1 MYDSLAQLSL
11 SNSAFL
17 AKKNFKLHNWSV
29 FESYFTA
36 TPCVDGGKISN
47 NDVTMFAHGQ
57 VVSKVTLTRSKTS
70 LRACV
75 REGGGPQEGEVT
87 CGKLPHLTCKCDH
100 IKMRDFM
107 DRRVTSPTWGPPPP
121 SKQALSAKSLI
132 WHLFLIFFFLLER
145 FCSWPYF
152 ESEDSMDHLHDGV
165 ILLLRPESF
174 SFFLSYLNSVIP
186 MRFK

>member
-70 LRACV
+70 LRACL

-132 WHLFLIFFFLLER
+132 WHLFLIFFFLAR
-145 FCSWPYF
+145 K
-152 ESEDSMDHLHDGV
+152 
-165 ILLLRPESF
+165 ILLLALLWKRGFNGPFARWRHSTTTTRILF
-174 SFFLSYLNSVIP
+174 VFPFI
-186 MRFK
+186 FKFGNPNEV